1 MARSMIR
8 RPIAATEKPKEEKP
22 KTTPSVR
29 AAVPAPTRNP
39 VIANI
44 AAESKAP
51 AQKFEAIPEPSFKK
65 VLSTG
70 STLLDL
76 AISGLRV
83 KGGGLPGGIMVEIYG
98 PSGAGKTAI
107 MAETCGSAQAHGGNI
122 NFNDP
127 EGRLDQEYSEIYG
140 VNIDEIFYTQPDTVV
155 EAFNELNKFLK
166 GNIREKEMDPI
177 NVCATDSIAAL
188 TTALEMSDDRD
199 KMGMKKA
206 KDLSQE
212 TRRSARL
219 IAQSGNVVM
228 FSNQVREGQEGQEVT
243 PGGKAIGYFASLR
256 MRIRMVKKIERT
268 MKIALS
274 QEAEKEDAPA
284 AEETTRTKLARGM
297 KKEKTEKGSPKEITK
312 VLGIMSEVE
321 ITKSSVDHPHRK
333 ALILVRFGY
342 GIDDIGANLQYLKDM
357 KNGSMYVIP
366 DGKSYI
372 GLEQATL
379 AVEEKGLAQ
388 ELKQEVIELWEK
400 VENAFQSPRKPKQ
413 R

>member
-1 MARSMIR
+1 MAREMVR
-8 RPIAATEKPKEEKP
+8 RAIPTAAKPKAAAP
-22 KTTPSVR
+22 AARTPV
-29 AAVPAPTRNP
+29 AAPARNP
-39 VIANI
+39 IIAGI

-51 AQKFEAIPEPSFKK
+51 AQKFEALPEPSFSK

-76 AISGLRV
+76 AMSGLRV
-83 KGGGLPGGIMVEIYG
+83 RGGGMPGGIMVEIYG

-107 MAETCGSAQAHGGNI
+107 MAETCGYAMAKGGNVG
-122 NFNDP
+122 FNDP

-140 VNIDEIFYTQPDTVV
+140 VNIDEINYNQPDTVV
-155 EAFNELNKFLK
+155 EAFDEINGFLK
-166 GNIREKEMDPI
+166 SNIRENDKASI
-177 NVCATDSIAAL
+177 NVCCTDSIAAL
-188 TTALEMSDDRD
+188 STKMEMSDERD

-219 IAQSGNVVM
+219 IAQSGNIVM

-243 PGGKAIGYFASLR
+243 PGGKAVGYFASLR
-256 MRIRMVKKIERT
+256 MRIKMIKKIERT
-268 MKIALS
+268 MKLALS
-274 QEAEKEDAPA
+274 PEAAAAAEQQ
-284 AEETTRTKLARGM
+284 AEETVRTKLARGM
-297 KKEKTEKGSPKEITK
+297 KKEKVEKGSAKEVTK
-312 VLGIMSEVE
+312 VMGIMSEIE

-333 ALILVRFGY
+333 ALLIVRFGY

-357 KNGSMYVIP
+357 RNAATYTLP
-366 DGKSYI
+366 NGKSYP

-379 AVEEKGLAQ
+379 AVEESGLAAQ
-388 ELKQEVIELWEK
+388 LKEEVIDTWEK
-400 VENAFQSPRKPKQ
+400 VERAFLSPRKPKQ